1 MMPPMDGGLG
11 DPMMDGQGDEN
22 SPMPPMDEPMPDEEN
37 FNADFDAEV
46 EADENTEPEK
56 YIQQVTGKLS
66 QSLRKYNESLPQ
78 PDADLNKYVAGMINA
93 QAIKGLSKEDTD
105 EIIKKIQN
113 GEEPQQEEP
122 MDDTQPPMEQEP
134 VEEPTDA
141 SQEGMPQEQ
150 PNMMED
156 IERIVERTIQDV
168 LGKREDKQ
176 PNEKPSAKP
185 SYKKKPFTSKNW

>member
-176 PNEKPSAKP
+176 PNEKPSGKP

>member
-1 MMPPMDGGLG
+1 MDGGLG

-176 PNEKPSAKP
+176 PNEKPSGKP